1 MSSRFADLKYIKSL
15 SQSCFAFIEQ
25 SAHLTL
31 PEKVLDFAANLLGFD
46 KCMNFV

>member
-1 MSSRFADLKYIKSL
+1 MAHLKYIKSL
-15 SQSCFAFIEQ
+15 SQPCFAFIEQ

-31 PEKVLDFAANLLGFD
+31 TEKVLDFTANLLCFD